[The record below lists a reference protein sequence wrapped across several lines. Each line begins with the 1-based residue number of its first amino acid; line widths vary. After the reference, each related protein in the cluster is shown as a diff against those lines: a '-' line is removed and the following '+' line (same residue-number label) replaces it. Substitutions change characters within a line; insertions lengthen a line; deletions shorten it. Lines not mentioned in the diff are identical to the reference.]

1 MMMLTKTLS
10 RVFVSTDTSK
20 DWILVEMV
28 PTFAVPMFEKR
39 VKKGKWLLR
48 MVSLISLKR
57 SLRRESLRCVLRARG
72 DESVFRGN

>member
-10 RVFVSTDTSK
+10 KVFVSTDTSK

-39 VKKGKWLLR
+39 VKKRKWLLR

-57 SLRRESLRCVLRARG
+57 SLRRESPRCVLRVQKRR
-72 DESVFRGN
+72 ERF